1 LLKWQGL
8 CEFVET
14 RAPGIYST
22 PIEIVKRNAKALFFI
37 QQVVVDTVF
46 TKIAAVASVKEA
58 WTTLKIAFQE
68 NSKVREI
75 RLQGLRRKFE
85 TLNMNQG
92 ESVQVFLIR
101 VTSIVNQIKSCGDDL
116 TKKIVVMKVLH
127 NLTSKFDYV
136 VTTIEESKDL
146 STYSFDELM
155 GPLQTHEVR
164 LLKSEEKDDSN
175 AFVTRGNATRG
186 RGYSGRGRGRGMSNG
201 ERILSATIAISSV
214 MSRHIATKRGG
225 RIKTETRLFMTKT
238 DEKTYMIQVWLVDS
252 VCSNHMSRYKYLFE
266 ELDETYKKPMRLDN
280 EKEIQVKGI
289 SKVAIQTSHNTRFL
303 HNVYCIPQFSQNL
316 LSIGQMMDNEYAIK
330 FEGNTCRIEE
340 TSTKHVV
347 TTIRMTH
354 NNSFSLEISE
364 IDDTALAII
373 EPSQSRSWHLRY
385 GHLIINGL
393 KLLN

>member
-14 RAPGIYST
+14 RAPGIYPT

-186 RGYSGRGRGRGMSNG
+186 RGYSGRGRGRGTSNG
-201 ERILSATIAISSV
+201 ERISSATIAISSV
-214 MSRHIATKRGG
+214 MSR
-225 RIKTETRLFMTKT
+225 
-238 DEKTYMIQVWLVDS
+238 
-252 VCSNHMSRYKYLFE
+252 
-266 ELDETYKKPMRLDN
+266 
-280 EKEIQVKGI
+280 
-289 SKVAIQTSHNTRFL
+289 
-303 HNVYCIPQFSQNL
+303 
-316 LSIGQMMDNEYAIK
+316 
-330 FEGNTCRIEE
+330 
-340 TSTKHVV
+340 
-347 TTIRMTH
+347 
-354 NNSFSLEISE
+354 
-364 IDDTALAII
+364 
-373 EPSQSRSWHLRY
+373 
-385 GHLIINGL
+385 
-393 KLLN
+393 